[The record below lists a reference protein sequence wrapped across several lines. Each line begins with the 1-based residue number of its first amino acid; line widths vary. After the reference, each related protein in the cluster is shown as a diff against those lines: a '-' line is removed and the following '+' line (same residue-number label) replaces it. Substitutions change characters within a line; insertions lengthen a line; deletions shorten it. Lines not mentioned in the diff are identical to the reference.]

1 MPLKQNYS
9 NLWKKLKSVPVEKK
23 SVRESEKHGKK
34 WTWNH
39 FFACKGTSKR
49 GQKMVSRAVLLFK
62 GEETGCILI
71 RSLHLKINFPNR
83 KNIKCSKVKRSIKK
97 KMRETFRKKSWEIK
111 KKHEF
116 WVSKWPKVTRP
127 SVNTYW
133 KAKSNEHFMF
143 LLNMQPSV
151 LYPAGSRAS
160 PPDYFN
166 NTPYLDPEGT
176 LKMLTRK
183 LRVCVLPH
191 TSSSFFNFEGQKR
204 FFEIKKKG

>member
-1 MPLKQNYS
+1 MKKN
-9 NLWKKLKSVPVEKK
+9 WKACPWKKK

-39 FFACKGTSKR
+39 FFACKETSKR

-111 KKHEF
+111 KNMNF
-116 WVSKWPKVTRP
+116 GSQNDPKWPVRQSIHTGRLKVT
-127 SVNTYW
+127 NILCFY
-133 KAKSNEHFMF
+133 
-143 LLNMQPSV
+143 
-151 LYPAGSRAS
+151 
-160 PPDYFN
+160 
-166 NTPYLDPEGT
+166 
-176 LKMLTRK
+176 
-183 LRVCVLPH
+183 
-191 TSSSFFNFEGQKR
+191 
-204 FFEIKKKG
+204 